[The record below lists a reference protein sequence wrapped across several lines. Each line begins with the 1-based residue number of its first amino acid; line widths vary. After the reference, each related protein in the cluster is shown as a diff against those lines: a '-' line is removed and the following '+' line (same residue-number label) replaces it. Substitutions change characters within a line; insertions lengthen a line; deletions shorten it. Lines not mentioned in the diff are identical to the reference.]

1 MLFLLMLYDSSNAPY
16 QGLDIALQ
24 KKQVRK
30 YSHKKCWQN
39 STTKNKNKTL
49 KKSLKIAK
57 KLTCVAIKISCNNQ
71 QRILKNHIKKD

>member
-1 MLFLLMLYDSSNAPY
+1 MLFLLMLYDSSSAPY

-30 YSHKKCWQN
+30 YNHKKCWQN

-49 KKSLKIAK
+49 KKSLKNAK
-57 KLTCVAIKISCNNQ
+57 NINMCSN
-71 QRILKNHIKKD
+71 KN